1 MIKAILN
8 MTVGQFLKLIVYV
21 VVSLIA
27 VQFLFGILLSFL
39 GS

>member
-27 VQFLFGILLSFL
+27 VQFLFGSC
-39 GS
+39 